1 MADDLEHRLIEIE
14 HRLTFSERTLEELSG
29 VVTDQGR
36 RIEALHRQLSDLITR
51 LQAAAEWQPSP
62 QDDKPPPHY

>member
-14 HRLTFSERTLEELSG
+14 HRLTFSERTLEDLSG
-29 VVTDQGR
+29 VVVEQSR
-36 RIEALHRQLSDLITR
+36 AIESLHRQVTELIKR
-51 LQAAAEWQPSP
+51 LQEAAAWQPSP